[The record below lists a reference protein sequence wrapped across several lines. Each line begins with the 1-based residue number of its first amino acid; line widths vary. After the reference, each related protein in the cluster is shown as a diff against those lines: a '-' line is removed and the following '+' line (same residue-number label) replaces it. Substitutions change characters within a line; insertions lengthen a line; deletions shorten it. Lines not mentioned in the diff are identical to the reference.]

1 MKKNKYNLNLNI
13 MKSLKI
19 TLAIAV
25 VCAVFASLTP
35 KNGPTQELDKNKETI
50 VKVTFKKEKNKIKIP
65 QA

>member
-1 MKKNKYNLNLNI
+1 

-19 TLAIAV
+19 TLAVAV

-35 KNGPTQELDKNKETI
+35 QNQPTQELDKNNETI

>member
-1 MKKNKYNLNLNI
+1 

-19 TLAIAV
+19 TLAVAV

-35 KNGPTQELDKNKETI
+35 QTQPTQELDKNNETI
-50 VKVTFKKEKNKIKIP
+50 VKVTFKKEKKGIQIP